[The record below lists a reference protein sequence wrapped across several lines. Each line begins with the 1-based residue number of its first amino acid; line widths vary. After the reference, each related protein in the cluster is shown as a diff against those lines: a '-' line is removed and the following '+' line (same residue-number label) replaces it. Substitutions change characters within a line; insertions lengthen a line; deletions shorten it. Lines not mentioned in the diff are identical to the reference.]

1 MTRIHDLLDLPE
13 AVRKGDFV
21 QDLTGGIGNPER
33 TVRDYAITPKIA
45 QTFEH
50 ALSIIGS
57 ALRDG
62 RSQAAYLN
70 GSFGAG
76 KSHFMAVL
84 DLMLADHPAP
94 WSRGE
99 LHALRGKHDWVGKKK
114 LLQLPIH
121 MLGAQD
127 MESKVLGT
135 YVAWTAKHHPDA
147 PTPALYADQGLFDDA
162 RDLRRR
168 LGDDKFFAELN
179 GGVQQAATGWGKLAE
194 TRRWDAAAFDA
205 ATGAQYVGEGDRD
218 AQSPRAKLFS
228 DLVRTFFRS
237 WTSQQGRF
245 VDLDTGLGVM
255 TRHARALGYDGIVLY
270 LDELVLWLAGN
281 SSDLPFVGREVQKM
295 VKLKEAQDADR
306 ALPIV
311 SFIAKQRDLKD
322 FLGEQ
327 AQGAVRNE
335 LSRNLSHHDG
345 RFERVILA
353 DSNLPAI
360 VAHRVVRPRDA
371 SAAQKL
377 ADDFAKTWRAA
388 GQAQGVLLGSDADE
402 ADFKKV
408 YPFSPALVEALV
420 ALSDCLQRE
429 RTAIRILMEL
439 LVQHLPDLETGR
451 IVPVGDAFD
460 ALAESE
466 DPIDDPVMKAR
477 FDRARDLYRE
487 HFLPIIRRQNNT
499 DSPAAC
505 QRLREDHDRRL
516 GCSRCTQLTCRNE
529 NRLAKTLLLAA
540 LVPEARPF
548 KGLTVKRLAHL
559 NHGTI
564 TSFIPGAEMQVVA
577 QRLRDWQSQI
587 GAMRIGDQADP
598 EVSVHLAG
606 VDLQPIVAQAAEADT
621 PGARKT
627 AMRRLLFQALDV
639 ASEGTVIEVDL
650 PFHGTRRKGRVRY
663 GNVRE
668 MDDATLTCP
677 RDCEWQVIID
687 YPFDERGHGPDEDL
701 RTVERFRDSRPADAP
716 PNPTVVWLPTF
727 FSHTLERELGELVVL
742 EHILDGDA
750 RRYIGHLRVEDQST
764 ARADLMS
771 MRAQK
776 EALVKRALAQA
787 YGLARADNAFLDQ
800 SRTVDDH
807 FIPLLGDLDMRA
819 VLAGTM
825 KDGFRQVVDTVL
837 SKKYPHHPRFD
848 GTVSVSRMEKVGALV
863 HKLLD
868 ERDHRMNVEK
878 AERSDLRAFADPL
891 GITETGDVAV
901 LLNERPFQEIEQQRQ
916 QAGLDTPT
924 VGQVRGWLDPQRTRG
939 LPVEV
944 QDVLITLYAA
954 WSGRTF
960 RRAGASALLAGAAG
974 NNALPRAGQLPDDV
988 ELLRP
993 VLPTLA
999 EWTEALNRAGDLFG
1013 IAIGGRALSV
1023 RNLSTF
1029 GDKLREKLKEF
1040 DDTAK
1045 LPAALEPRLRDW
1057 APATGAQTGDAPND
1071 VPNDLTK
1078 DVTRDVTKEE
1088 APRLVTAR
1096 AAAELLRQL
1105 QRGDATSAV
1114 RDLAAFAPKT
1124 SLVAMARSFTTAAAS
1139 KRLLEEETRWI
1150 VLRQVKSLVG
1160 DPERGERA
1168 ALILQDLGGLL
1179 VADEVNKMLADG
1191 LAALTRRADELL
1203 HVPSPPPP
1211 HRRPPSREDIVL
1223 EATDDLGDATSAAV
1237 TLRELA
1243 GRLEAEGKD
1252 ASRISIRITAWKR
1265 RPE

>member
-21 QDLTGGIGNPER
+21 QDLTGGIAQPER
-33 TVRDYAITPKIA
+33 TVKDYAITPKIV

-57 ALRDG
+57 ALRDS
-62 RSQAAYLN
+62 RSQAAYLH

-76 KSHFMAVL
+76 KSHFMALL

-94 WSRGE
+94 WRRAE
-99 LHALRGKHDWVGKKK
+99 LHELRGKNPWIGKKK

-127 MESKVLGT
+127 MESKILGS
-135 YVAWTAKHHPDA
+135 YVAWAAKHHPDA
-147 PTPALYADQGLFDDA
+147 PVPAVYADQGLFDDA
-162 RDLRRR
+162 RRLRIT
-168 LGDDKFFAELN
+168 LGDDTFFGKLN

-194 TRRWDAAAFDA
+194 KRKWDAASFDA
-205 ATGAQYVGEGDRD
+205 AASATYVGESDRD

-228 DLVRTFFRS
+228 DLVRTFFTS

-255 TRHARALGYDGIVLY
+255 SRHARSLGFDAIVLY

-306 ALPIV
+306 AIPIV
-311 SFIAKQRDLKD
+311 SFIARQRDLSQ

-327 AQGAVRNE
+327 AQGAVRTE

-345 RFERVILA
+345 RFETVTLA

-360 VAHRVVRPRDA
+360 VAHRVVRPKDD
-371 SAAQKL
+371 SAAQRL

-388 GQAQGVLLGSDADE
+388 GQAQSVLIGSEGDE

-439 LVQHLPDLETGR
+439 LVNHLPDLETGR
-451 IVPVGDAFD
+451 VVPVGDAFD

-487 HFLPIIRRQNNT
+487 SFLPIIRRQHNT
-499 DSPAAC
+499 DTPSAC

-516 GCSRCTQLTCRNE
+516 GCSGCTQRTCRND
-529 NRLAKTLLLAA
+529 NRLAKTLLMAA

-564 TSFIPGAEMQVVA
+564 ASPIPGAEMQVVA
-577 QRLRDWQSQI
+577 QRLRDWASQI
-587 GAMRIGDQADP
+587 GALRLGEQADP
-598 EVSVHLAG
+598 EVSIHLAG
-606 VDLQPIVAQAAEADT
+606 IDLQPILAQAAEADT
-621 PGARKT
+621 PGARKAT
-627 AMRRLLFQALDV
+627 MRRLLFQALELNSD
-639 ASEGTVIEVDL
+639 GTVVETEL
-650 PFHGTRRKGRVRY
+650 TFYGTRRKGRIRY

-668 MDDATLTCP
+668 MDETTLTCP
-677 RDCEWQVIID
+677 RELEWQLIVD

-701 RTVERFRDSRPADAP
+701 RTVERYRDSRPADAP

-727 FSHTLERELGELVVL
+727 FSHSLERELGELVVL

-750 RRYIGHLRVEDQST
+750 RKYLGHLRVEDQST
-764 ARADLMS
+764 TRADLAS
-771 MRAQK
+771 LRAQK
-776 EALVKRALAQA
+776 EALVKRTLAQA
-787 YGLARADNAFLDQ
+787 YGLAMANDSAFLDQ
-800 SRTVDDH
+800 SRTVDEH
-807 FIPLLGDLDMRA
+807 FIPLLGDLDIRT

-825 KDGFRQVVDTVL
+825 KEGFRQVVDTML

-848 GTVSVSRMEKVGALV
+848 GTVSATRMERVGALV
-863 HKLLD
+863 EKLLD
-868 ERDHRMNVEK
+868 ERERRMNVERG
-878 AERSDLRAFADPL
+878 ERNDLRAYADPL

-901 LLNERPFQEIEQQRQ
+901 LLRERSFQDIEQQRQ
-916 QAGLDTPT
+916 QAGMDTPT
-924 VGQVRGWLDPQRTRG
+924 VGNVRGWLDPQRTRG
-939 LPVEV
+939 LPPEV
-944 QDVLITLYAA
+944 QDVLISLYAS

-960 RRAGASALLAGAAG
+960 RRDGRSFAP
-974 NNALPRAGQLPDDV
+974 PRPGQFPDDV

-993 VLPTLA
+993 ELPTLA
-999 EWTEALNRAGDLFG
+999 EWTEALNRAGDLLG
-1013 IAIGGRALSV
+1013 VAIGGRALGA
-1023 RNLSTF
+1023 RNLSAF
-1029 GDKLREKLKEF
+1029 ADKVKEALARVR
-1040 DDTAK
+1040 DARD
-1045 LPAALEPRLRDW
+1045 LPAALEPKIRDW
-1057 APATGAQTGDAPND
+1057 AEPGDAP
-1071 VPNDLTK
+1071 
-1078 DVTRDVTKEE
+1078 
-1088 APRLVTAR
+1088 RLATAR
-1096 AAAELLRQL
+1096 ACATLLELLGS
-1105 QRGDATSAV
+1105 GDGASMV
-1114 RDLAAFAPKT
+1114 RDLASFAPTT
-1124 SLVAMARSFTTAAAS
+1124 SLTAMERNFRTAAAS
-1139 KRLLEEETRWI
+1139 KRLLEEDARWI
-1150 VLRQVKSLVG
+1150 VLRQVKGLLG
-1160 DPERGERA
+1160 DAERGERA
-1168 ALILQDLGGLL
+1168 KLLLQDLAALL
-1179 VADEVNKMLADG
+1179 TADEVNKMLADG
-1191 LAALTRRADELL
+1191 LADLTRRADELL
-1203 HVPSPPPP
+1203 RVPTPKPP
-1211 HRRPPSREDIVL
+1211 RPPVQDEEIVL
-1223 EATDDLGDATSAAV
+1223 EESSDLGDAQAAADA
-1237 TLRELA
+1237 LRKLA
-1243 GRLEAEGKD
+1243 KRLETEGKG
-1252 ASRISIRITAWKR
+1252 ASRIVIRITAWKR

>member
-1 MTRIHDLLDLPE
+1 MIRIHDLLDLPK

-21 QDLTGGIGNPER
+21 QDLTGGISNPER
-33 TVRDYAITPKIA
+33 TVKDYAITPKIV

-62 RSQAAYLN
+62 RSQAAYLH

-99 LHALRGKHDWVGKKK
+99 LHALRGKNDWIGKKK

-127 MESKVLGT
+127 MESKILGS
-135 YVAWTAKHHPDA
+135 YVAWAAKNHPDEA
-147 PTPALYADQGLFDDA
+147 TPALYADQGLFEDA
-162 RDLRRR
+162 RRLRAT
-168 LGDDKFFAELN
+168 LGDDTFFGKLN
-179 GGVQQAATGWGKLAE
+179 GGVQQAATGWGKLAQKRE
-194 TRRWDAAAFDA
+194 WDAASFEA
-205 ATGAQYVGEGDRD
+205 ADSATYVGESDRD

-228 DLVRTFFRS
+228 DLVRTFFTS
-237 WTSQQGRF
+237 WTSQPGAGGRF

-255 TRHARALGYDGIVLY
+255 SRHARSLGFDAVVLY

-281 SSDLPFVGREVQKM
+281 SSDLPFIGREVQKM

-306 ALPIV
+306 AIPIV
-311 SFIAKQRDLKD
+311 SFIARQRDLSQ

-345 RFERVILA
+345 RFETVTLA

-360 VAHRVVRPRDA
+360 VAHRVVRPKDE
-371 SAAQKL
+371 SAAQRL

-388 GQAQGVLLGSDADE
+388 GQAQSVLIGSEGDE

-439 LVQHLPDLETGR
+439 LVNHLPDLELGR
-451 IVPVGDAFD
+451 VVPVGDAFD
-460 ALAESE
+460 ALAEAE

-487 HFLPIIRRQNNT
+487 SFLPIIRRQHNT
-499 DSPAAC
+499 DSPTAC

-516 GCSRCTQLTCRNE
+516 GCSGCPQKMCRND
-529 NRLAKTLLLAA
+529 NRLAKTLLMAA
-540 LVPEARPF
+540 LVPEAKPF

-564 TSFIPGAEMQVVA
+564 ASPIPGAEMQVVA
-577 QRLRDWQSQI
+577 QRLRDWVSQV
-587 GAMRIGDQADP
+587 GALRLGEQADP
-598 EVSVHLAG
+598 EVNIHLAG
-606 VDLQPIVAQAAEADT
+606 VDLQPILAQAAEADT
-621 PGARKT
+621 AGARKN
-627 AMRRLLFQALDV
+627 AMRRLLFQALELD
-639 ASEGTVIEVDL
+639 SEGTVVETEL

-668 MDDATLTCP
+668 MDDTTLTCP
-677 RDCEWQVIID
+677 RELEWQVIAD

-727 FSHTLERELGELVVL
+727 FSHSLERELGDLVVL
-742 EHILDGDA
+742 EHILDGET
-750 RRYIGHLRVEDQST
+750 RKYLGHLRVEDQST
-764 ARADLMS
+764 TRADLAS
-771 MRAQK
+771 LRAQK
-776 EALVKRALAQA
+776 EALVKRTLAQA
-787 YGLARADNAFLDQ
+787 YGLAMGSDSAFLDQ
-800 SRTVDDH
+800 SRTVDEH
-807 FIPLLGDLDMRA
+807 FIPLLGELDIRA

-848 GTVSVSRMEKVGALV
+848 GTVSATRMEKISALV
-863 HKLLD
+863 EKLLD
-868 ERDHRMNVEK
+868 ERDRRMNVEK
-878 AERSDLRAFADPL
+878 GERNDLRAYADPL

-901 LLNERPFQEIEQQRQ
+901 LLNERPFKEIEQQRQ
-916 QAGLDTPT
+916 QAGIDTPT
-924 VGQVRGWLDPQRTRG
+924 VGHVRGWLDPQRTRG
-939 LPVEV
+939 LPAEV
-944 QDVLITLYAA
+944 QDVLVSLYAS

-960 RRAGASALLAGAAG
+960 RRDGKSYT
-974 NNALPRAGQLPDDV
+974 LPRPGQLPDDV

-993 VLPTLA
+993 ELPTQA
-999 EWTEALNRAGDLFG
+999 EWTEALNRAGELFG
-1013 IAIGGRALSV
+1013 VAIGARSLGA
-1023 RNLSTF
+1023 RNLSAF
-1029 GDKLREKLKEF
+1029 ADKVKEKLKEV
-1040 DDTAK
+1040 DAASE
-1045 LPAALEPRLRDW
+1045 LPAALEPKLRDW
-1057 APATGAQTGDAPND
+1057 AEPGARSHVED
-1071 VPNDLTK
+1071 
-1078 DVTRDVTKEE
+1078 
-1088 APRLVTAR
+1088 APRLATAR
-1096 AAAELLRQL
+1096 ASVALLQQL
-1105 QRGDATSAV
+1105 SRGDGASIV
-1114 RDLAAFAPKT
+1114 RDLASFTPRT
-1124 SLVAMARSFTTAAAS
+1124 SVAAMGRNFTTAAAS
-1139 KRLLEEETRWI
+1139 KRLLQEDARWI
-1150 VLRQVKSLVG
+1150 VLRQVQGLLG
-1160 DPERGERA
+1160 DVERGERA
-1168 ALILQDLGGLL
+1168 KLLLQDLAALL
-1179 VADEVNKMLADG
+1179 TADEVNKMLADG
-1191 LAALTRRADELL
+1191 LSELTRRADELL
-1203 HVPSPPPP
+1203 RVPAGRPHPP
-1211 HRRPPSREDIVL
+1211 RPAVGEEVVL
-1223 EATDDLGDATSAAV
+1223 EASTDLASASSAARA
-1237 TLRELA
+1237 LRELA
-1243 GRLEAEGKD
+1243 ERFESEGKD
-1252 ASRISIRITAWKR
+1252 ASRITIRVTAWKR

>member
-1 MTRIHDLLDLPE
+1 MTTLIHELLDLPL

-21 QDLTGGIGNPER
+21 QDLTGGISNPER
-33 TVRDYAITPKIA
+33 TVKDYAITPKIV

-62 RSQAAYLN
+62 RSQAAYLH

-76 KSHFMAVL
+76 KSHFMALL
-84 DLMLADHPAP
+84 DLMLANHPAP

-99 LHALRGKHDWVGKKK
+99 LHALRGKNEWIGKKK

-127 MESKVLGT
+127 MESKILGS
-135 YVAWTAKHHPDA
+135 YVAWAAKNHPDEA
-147 PTPALYADQGLFDDA
+147 TPALYADLGLFDDA
-162 RDLRRR
+162 RRLRTT
-168 LGDDKFFAELN
+168 LGDDAFFGKLN
-179 GGVQQAATGWGKLAE
+179 GGVQQAATGWGKLAQKRE
-194 TRRWDAAAFDA
+194 WDAASFDA
-205 ATGAQYVGEGDRD
+205 AASATYVGESDRD

-228 DLVRTFFRS
+228 DLVRTFFTS

-255 TRHARALGYDGIVLY
+255 SRHAKSLGFDAVVLY

-281 SSDLPFVGREVQKM
+281 SSDLPFIGREVQKM

-306 ALPIV
+306 AIPIV
-311 SFIAKQRDLKD
+311 SFIARQRDLSQ

-345 RFERVILA
+345 RFETVTLA

-360 VAHRVVRPRDA
+360 VAHRVVRAKDE
-371 SAAQKL
+371 SAAERL

-388 GQAQGVLLGSDADE
+388 GQAQSVLIGSEGDE

-439 LVQHLPDLETGR
+439 LVNHLPDLELGR
-451 IVPVGDAFD
+451 VVPVGDAFD
-460 ALAESE
+460 ALAEAE

-487 HFLPIIRRQNNT
+487 SFLPIIRRQHNT
-499 DSPAAC
+499 DSPTAC

-516 GCSRCTQLTCRNE
+516 GCSGCPQKMCRND
-529 NRLAKTLLLAA
+529 NRLAKTLLMAA
-540 LVPEARPF
+540 LVPEAKPF

-564 TSFIPGAEMQVVA
+564 ASPIPGAEMQVVA
-577 QRLRDWQSQI
+577 QRLRDWASQV
-587 GAMRIGDQADP
+587 GALRLGEQADP
-598 EVSVHLAG
+598 EVNIHLAG
-606 VDLQPIVAQAAEADT
+606 VDLQPILAQAAEADT
-621 PGARKT
+621 AGARKN
-627 AMRRLLFQALDV
+627 AMRRLLFQALELD
-639 ASEGTVIEVDL
+639 SEGTVVETEL

-668 MDDATLTCP
+668 MDDTTLTCP
-677 RDCEWQVIID
+677 REFEWQVIVD

-727 FSHTLERELGELVVL
+727 FSHSLERELGDLVVL
-742 EHILDGDA
+742 EHILDGEP
-750 RRYIGHLRVEDQST
+750 RRYLGHLRVEDQST
-764 ARADLMS
+764 TRADLAS
-771 MRAQK
+771 LRAQK
-776 EALVKRALAQA
+776 QALVKRSLAQA
-787 YGLARADNAFLDQ
+787 YGLAMANDSSFLDQ
-800 SRTVDDH
+800 SRAVDEH
-807 FIPLLGDLDMRA
+807 FVPLLGDLDIRA

-848 GTVSVSRMEKVGALV
+848 GTVSATRMEKIGALV
-863 HKLLD
+863 EKLLD
-868 ERDHRMNVEK
+868 ERDRRMNVEK
-878 AERSDLRAFADPL
+878 GERNDLRAYADPL

-901 LLNERPFQEIEQQRQ
+901 LLNERPFKEIEQQRQ
-916 QAGLDTPT
+916 QAGIDTPT
-924 VGQVRGWLDPQRTRG
+924 VGNVRGWLDPQRTRG
-939 LPVEV
+939 LPAEV
-944 QDVLITLYAA
+944 QDLLVSLYAA

-960 RRAGASALLAGAAG
+960 RRDGKSYT
-974 NNALPRAGQLPDDV
+974 LPRPGQVPDDV

-993 VLPTLA
+993 ALPTQG
-999 EWTEALNRAGDLFG
+999 EWTEALNRAGELFG
-1013 IAIGGRALSV
+1013 VAIGARSLSA
-1023 RNLSTF
+1023 RNLSAF
-1029 GDKLREKLKEF
+1029 AEKVKEKLKEVG
-1040 DDTAK
+1040 DAGE
-1045 LPAALEPRLRDW
+1045 LPAALEPKIRDW
-1057 APATGAQTGDAPND
+1057 AEPED
-1071 VPNDLTK
+1071 
-1078 DVTRDVTKEE
+1078 
-1088 APRLVTAR
+1088 APRLATAR
-1096 AAAELLRQL
+1096 ASAALLQQL
-1105 QRGDATSAV
+1105 ARGDGASLV
-1114 RDLAAFAPKT
+1114 RDLASFVPKT
-1124 SLVAMARSFTTAAAS
+1124 SVTAMGRNLTTASAS
-1139 KRLLEEETRWI
+1139 KRLLHEDARWI
-1150 VLRQVKSLVG
+1150 VLRQVKGLLG
-1160 DPERGERA
+1160 DAERGERA
-1168 ALILQDLGGLL
+1168 RLLLQDLATLL
-1179 VADEVNKMLADG
+1179 TSDEITRMLADG
-1191 LAALTRRADELL
+1191 LSDLTRRADELL
-1203 HVPSPPPP
+1203 RVPTG
-1211 HRRPPSREDIVL
+1211 RPEGQKPRELEERGGEEIVL
-1223 EATDDLGDATSAAV
+1223 EASNDLASATSAASA
-1237 TLRELA
+1237 LRELA
-1243 GRLEAEGKD
+1243 ERFESEGAA
-1252 ASRISIRITAWKR
+1252 ASRITIRVTAWKR

>member
-1 MTRIHDLLDLPE
+1 MTTRIHDLLDLPE

-21 QDLTGGIGNPER
+21 QDLTGGIANPER
-33 TVRDYAITPKIA
+33 TVKDYAITPKIVA
-45 QTFEH
+45 TFEH

-62 RSQAAYLN
+62 RSQAAYLH

-99 LHALRGKHDWVGKKK
+99 LHALRGKHEWIGKKK

-127 MESKVLGT
+127 MESKILGS
-135 YVAWTAKHHPDA
+135 YVAWVAKNHPEA

-168 LGDDKFFAELN
+168 MGDDKFFEELN
-179 GGVQQAATGWGKLAE
+179 GGVKQAATGWGKLAE
-194 TRRWDAAAFDA
+194 TRKWDAATFDA
-205 ATGAQYVGEGDRD
+205 AASAQYVGEGDRD
-218 AQSPRAKLFS
+218 AQSPRARLFS
-228 DLVRTFFRS
+228 DLVRTFFKS
-237 WTSQQGRF
+237 WTAQQGRF

-255 TRHARALGYDGIVLY
+255 SRHAKSLGFDAIVLY

-295 VKLKEAQDADR
+295 VKLKEAQDAER
-306 ALPIV
+306 AIPVV
-311 SFIAKQRDLKD
+311 SFIARQRDLSQ

-345 RFERVILA
+345 RFETVTLA

-360 VAHRVVRPRDA
+360 VAHRVVRPKDE

-388 GQAQGVLLGSDADE
+388 GQAQSVLIGSEGDE

-439 LVQHLPDLETGR
+439 LVNHLPDLETGR
-451 IVPVGDAFD
+451 VVPVGDAFD

-487 HFLPIIRRQNNT
+487 SFLPIIRRQHNT
-499 DSPAAC
+499 DNPTTC

-516 GCSRCTQLTCRNE
+516 GCSGCQQKMCRND
-529 NRLAKTLLLAA
+529 NRLAKTLLMAA
-540 LVPEARPF
+540 LVPEAKPF

-564 TSFIPGAEMQVVA
+564 ASPIPGAEMQVVA
-577 QRLRDWQSQI
+577 QRLRDWASQI
-587 GAMRIGDQADP
+587 GALRLGEQADP
-598 EVSVHLAG
+598 EVSIHLAG
-606 VDLQPIVAQAAEADT
+606 VDLQPILAQAAEADT
-621 PGARKT
+621 SGARKNV
-627 AMRRLLFQALDV
+627 MRRLLFQALEFD
-639 ASEGTVIEVDL
+639 SDGTVVEAEL

-677 RDCEWQVIID
+677 RELEWQIIID

-701 RTVERFRDSRPADAP
+701 RTVERHRDTRPADAP

-727 FSHTLERELGELVVL
+727 FSHSLERELGELVIL

-750 RRYIGHLRVEDQST
+750 RKYLGHLRVEDQST
-764 ARADLMS
+764 TRADLAS
-771 MRAQK
+771 LRAQK
-776 EALVKRALAQA
+776 EALVKRTLAQA
-787 YGLARADNAFLDQ
+787 YGLAMANDSAFLDQ
-800 SRTVDDH
+800 SRTVDEH
-807 FIPLLGDLDMRA
+807 FIPLLGDLDIRA

-825 KDGFRQVVDTVL
+825 KDGFRQVVDMVL

-848 GTVSVSRMEKVGALV
+848 GTVSASRMEKVGALV
-863 HKLLD
+863 EKLLD
-868 ERDHRMNVEK
+868 ERDRRMNVEK
-878 AERSDLRAFADPL
+878 GERNDLRAYADPL

-916 QAGLDTPT
+916 QAGIDTPT
-924 VGQVRGWLDPQRTRG
+924 VGNVRAWLDPQRTRG
-939 LPVEV
+939 LPAEV
-944 QDVLITLYAA
+944 QDVLVSLYAS

-960 RRAGASALLAGAAG
+960 RRDGKSYT
-974 NNALPRAGQLPDDV
+974 LPRPGHLPDDV

-993 VLPTLA
+993 ELPTEA
-999 EWTEALNRAGDLFG
+999 EWSQALNRAGELFG
-1013 IAIGGRALSV
+1013 IAIGGRSLGA
-1023 RNLSTF
+1023 RNLSAF
-1029 GDKLREKLKEF
+1029 ADKLKEKLREVGDAAE
-1040 DDTAK
+1040 
-1045 LPAALEPRLRDW
+1045 LPAALEPKIRDW
-1057 APATGAQTGDAPND
+1057 AEPED
-1071 VPNDLTK
+1071 
-1078 DVTRDVTKEE
+1078 

-1096 AAAELLRQL
+1096 ASAALLQQL
-1105 QRGDATSAV
+1105 SRGEGASIV
-1114 RDLAAFAPKT
+1114 RDLASFTPKT
-1124 SLVAMARSFTTAAAS
+1124 SITAMGRNFTTATAC
-1139 KRLLEEETRWI
+1139 KRLLEEDARWI
-1150 VLRQVKSLVG
+1150 VLRQVKGLFG

-1168 ALILQDLGGLL
+1168 KLLLQDLAALL
-1179 VADEVNKMLADG
+1179 TADEVNKMLADG
-1191 LAALTRRADELL
+1191 LADLTRRADELL
-1203 HVPSPPPP
+1203 RVPTKPQAPKPAVG
-1211 HRRPPSREDIVL
+1211 EEIVL
-1223 EATDDLGDATSAAV
+1223 EASNDLTSASSAAA

-1243 GRLEAEGKD
+1243 ERLEAEGKD
-1252 ASRISIRITAWKR
+1252 ASRVTIRITVWKR

>member
-1 MTRIHDLLDLPE
+1 MTTRIHDLLDLPK

-21 QDLTGGIGNPER
+21 QDLTGGISNPER
-33 TVRDYAITPKIA
+33 TVKDYAITPKIV

-62 RSQAAYLN
+62 RSQAAYLH

-76 KSHFMAVL
+76 KSHFMALL

-99 LHALRGKHDWVGKKK
+99 LHALRGKNEWIGKKK

-127 MESKVLGT
+127 MESKILGS
-135 YVAWTAKHHPDA
+135 YVAWAAKNHPDEA
-147 PTPALYADQGLFDDA
+147 TPALYADQGLFDDA
-162 RDLRRR
+162 RRLRTT
-168 LGDDKFFAELN
+168 LGDDAFFGKLN
-179 GGVQQAATGWGKLAE
+179 GGVQQAATGWGKLAQKRE
-194 TRRWDAAAFDA
+194 WDAASFDA
-205 ATGAQYVGEGDRD
+205 AASATYVGESDRD

-228 DLVRTFFRS
+228 DLVRTFFTS

-255 TRHARALGYDGIVLY
+255 SRHAKSLGFDAVVLY

-281 SSDLPFVGREVQKM
+281 SSDLPFIGREVQKM

-306 ALPIV
+306 AIPIV
-311 SFIAKQRDLKD
+311 SFIARQRDLSQ

-345 RFERVILA
+345 RFETVTLA

-360 VAHRVVRPRDA
+360 VAHRVVRPKDE
-371 SAAQKL
+371 SAAQRL

-388 GQAQGVLLGSDADE
+388 GQAQSVLIGSEGDE

-439 LVQHLPDLETGR
+439 LVNHLPDLELGR
-451 IVPVGDAFD
+451 VVPVGDAFD
-460 ALAESE
+460 ALAEAE

-487 HFLPIIRRQNNT
+487 SFLPIIRRQHNT
-499 DSPAAC
+499 DNPTAC

-516 GCSRCTQLTCRNE
+516 GCSGCPQKMCRND
-529 NRLAKTLLLAA
+529 NRLAKTLLMAA
-540 LVPEARPF
+540 LVPEAKPF

-564 TSFIPGAEMQVVA
+564 ASPIPGAEMQVVA
-577 QRLRDWQSQI
+577 QRLRDWASQV
-587 GAMRIGDQADP
+587 GALRLGEQADP
-598 EVSVHLAG
+598 EVNIHLAG
-606 VDLQPIVAQAAEADT
+606 VDLQPILAQAAEADT
-621 PGARKT
+621 AGARKN
-627 AMRRLLFQALDV
+627 AMRRLLFQALELD
-639 ASEGTVIEVDL
+639 SEGTVVETEL

-663 GNVRE
+663 SNVRE
-668 MDDATLTCP
+668 MDDTTLTCP
-677 RDCEWQVIID
+677 REFEWQVIAD

-727 FSHTLERELGELVVL
+727 FSHSLERELGDLVVL
-742 EHILDGDA
+742 EHILDGEP
-750 RRYIGHLRVEDQST
+750 RKYLGHLRVEDQST
-764 ARADLMS
+764 TRADLAS
-771 MRAQK
+771 LRAQK
-776 EALVKRALAQA
+776 EALVKRTLAQA
-787 YGLARADNAFLDQ
+787 YGLAMANDSSFLDQ
-800 SRTVDDH
+800 SRSVDEH
-807 FIPLLGDLDMRA
+807 FIPLLGDLDIRA

-848 GTVSVSRMEKVGALV
+848 GTVSATRMEKIGALV
-863 HKLLD
+863 EKLLD
-868 ERDHRMNVEK
+868 ERDRRMNVEK
-878 AERSDLRAFADPL
+878 GERNDLRAYADPL

-901 LLNERPFQEIEQQRQ
+901 LLNERPFKEIEQQRQ
-916 QAGLDTPT
+916 QAGIDTPT
-924 VGQVRGWLDPQRTRG
+924 VGNVRGWLDPQRTRG
-939 LPVEV
+939 LPAEV
-944 QDVLITLYAA
+944 QDVLISLYAS

-960 RRAGASALLAGAAG
+960 RRDSKSYT
-974 NNALPRAGQLPDDV
+974 LPRPGQLPDDV

-993 VLPTLA
+993 ELPTQA
-999 EWTEALNRAGDLFG
+999 EWTEALNRAGELFG
-1013 IAIGGRALSV
+1013 VAIGARSLGA
-1023 RNLSTF
+1023 RNLSAF
-1029 GDKLREKLKEF
+1029 ADKVKEKLKEV
-1040 DDTAK
+1040 DDAGE
-1045 LPAALEPRLRDW
+1045 LPAALEPKIRDW
-1057 APATGAQTGDAPND
+1057 AEPED
-1071 VPNDLTK
+1071 
-1078 DVTRDVTKEE
+1078 
-1088 APRLVTAR
+1088 APRLATAR
-1096 AAAELLRQL
+1096 ASAALLQQL
-1105 QRGDATSAV
+1105 SRGDGASIV
-1114 RDLAAFAPKT
+1114 RDLASFTPKT
-1124 SLVAMARSFTTAAAS
+1124 SITAMGRNFTTAAAS
-1139 KRLLEEETRWI
+1139 KRLLQEDARWI
-1150 VLRQVKSLVG
+1150 VLRQVKGLLG
-1160 DPERGERA
+1160 DAERGERA
-1168 ALILQDLGGLL
+1168 KLLLQDLAALL
-1179 VADEVNKMLADG
+1179 TADEVNKMLADG
-1191 LAALTRRADELL
+1191 LSDLTRRADELL
-1203 HVPSPPPP
+1203 RVPTGRPQPPKPP
-1211 HRRPPSREDIVL
+1211 VGEEVVL
-1223 EATDDLGDATSAAV
+1223 EASNDLVDATSAARA
-1237 TLRELA
+1237 LRELA
-1243 GRLEAEGKD
+1243 ERFESEGKD
-1252 ASRISIRITAWKR
+1252 ASRITIRITAWKR